1 MQPSSF
7 PIIEKEISKEFTKS
21 SEIAIKVEN
30 LSKCY
35 QIFNKPHDR
44 LLQMLYRGRKKFS
57 RDFWAL
63 NNISFEIKKGET
75 IGIIGKNGSGKS
87 TLLQSICGTL
97 NPTSGSIQ
105 THGRIAALLELG
117 FGFDVEFTGRENI
130 LMNAMLLGLS
140 KEEIETQYDKIVDF
154 ADIGEFIDQPLKT
167 YSSGMTVRLAFAV
180 VAHVKA
186 DILIIDEALS
196 VGDAFFVQKC
206 MRFLRNFMKTG
217 TILFVSHDMGAIL
230 NFCNKAIW
238 LENGSIKAQ
247 GKPKEITELYLE
259 KQYKA
264 ESGEELYPSN
274 GSSIPDEEQK
284 SPLPLKENGK
294 QPRDMRLDFINQTN
308 LRNDIELFPF
318 TPDSSEFG
326 IGGAKVLSVQLTDS
340 KNQPLSWVVGGEAVR
355 LVIHAEVNKDIDN
368 VIIGFQVKDRLGQ
381 VVFGDNSFL
390 KYLSNPVHA
399 KPNDHLEGIFDFQM
413 PLLPNGDYTI
423 MVAIADGTQE
433 KHLVLN
439 WIHDA
444 LAFRVHTTSVVHGL
458 IGVPMKDIQVHS
470 KKCR

>member
-1 MQPSSF
+1 MTAFYRCSSGDAKSFLAISGLSTIF
-7 PIIEKEISKEFTKS
+7 PLKFKKEKPLGS
-21 SEIAIKVEN
+21 SAKMV
-30 LSKCY
+30 
-35 QIFNKPHDR
+35 Q
-44 LLQMLYRGRKKFS
+44 
-57 RDFWAL
+57 
-63 NNISFEIKKGET
+63 
-75 IGIIGKNGSGKS
+75 GKS
-87 TLLQSICGTL
+87 TLLQTICGTL
-97 NPTSGSIQ
+97 NPTSGTIQ

-130 LMNAMLLGLS
+130 YMNAMLLGLS
-140 KEEIETQYDKIVDF
+140 KEEIEAQYDKIVEF
-154 ADIGEFIDQPLKT
+154 ADIGEFIDQPIKT

-259 KQYKA
+259 NQYNA
-264 ESGEELYPSN
+264 DSREESYTTNGNSN
-274 GSSIPDEEQK
+274 KDEEQK
-284 SPLPLKENGK
+284 SSSPIKANEK

-326 IGGAKVLSVQLTDS
+326 IGGAKVLNVQLMDS

-355 LVIHAEVNKDIDN
+355 LVVHAEVNKDIKN

-390 KYLSNPVHA
+390 KYLSNPVYA
-399 KPNDHLEGIFDFQM
+399 KSNDRLEGIFDFQM

-423 MVAIADGTQE
+423 MVAIAE
-433 KHLVLN
+433 RNSRK
-439 WIHDA
+439 
-444 LAFRVHTTSVVHGL
+444 TSRFKL
-458 IGVPMKDIQVHS
+458 DS
-470 KKCR
+470 